1 MPVIKIDMWEGK
13 DKDTKKKLIESVSKA
28 VSQSLNISEEW
39 VHIVINEIPKEN
51 WGINGKQAT
60 EIY

>member
-13 DKDTKKKLIESVSKA
+13 DKETKKKLIESVSKA
-28 VSQSLNISEEW
+28 VSQSLNIPEEW
-39 VHIVINEIPKEN
+39 VHIVVNETPKEN
-51 WGINGKQAT
+51 WGLNGKQAS